1 MVLSIKNENLTVSVE
16 IQENDERFTQPE
28 LLLKA
33 ALEAIGC
40 IIGGGTVDAYYHLD
54 PDTLELRDEEDH
66 IWAAYSK
73 YKLLYHEHLTEK
85 E

>member
-1 MVLSIKNENLTVSVE
+1 MVLSIKNMGLTVSVE
-16 IQENDERFTQPE
+16 IQEDDARFTQSE

-54 PDTLELRDEEDH
+54 PDTLELRDEDDP
-66 IWAAYSK
+66 IWQTYSK